1 MDGNSWEVFES
12 VFSDKFLQTSSEVH
26 SLVSN
31 ESVVCIGLRNG
42 IIQIYDLDTEDQ
54 YELKGHNS
62 TINALCLDGLRL
74 ISGGQDS
81 NVIFWDLESRSQEAS
96 LPAHNGVI
104 TSLAVHNG
112 IVYSS
117 GVDCKMKSWN
127 ISSIEKIGEI
137 MFESFVCS
145 MKISDENIFVGL
157 EDGNV
162 EVFDMN
168 LNKLKT
174 FCGHL
179 DAVWCI
185 DCFADIMVTCSY
197 DGTIRLWDVQTASGR
212 VIGEHDG
219 VVNKVA
225 IFDPSTAGIPLIISV
240 GSDCLVKIWA
250 LDNLKETIEFHTA
263 AVSSLAVFDMYFV
276 TGGFD
281 KKVRIWSLLN
291 LIKQKT
297 LMRASDNI
305 IDFVPIS
312 NTQIATVEKG
322 SLFVNSSLF
331 LESNMITAVSVSDDG
346 KALIVSEGSAIK
358 WLDLT
363 TKNELNSINIGES
376 SNSITTFGNELFICT
391 ENFTFKY
398 SQQKGL
404 ENIMPGGKSLDIN
417 SRYIAKVSEKLDLY
431 DHSLNKL
438 GENQVK
444 YLSIMFSKNAEVI
457 YAATESSIVLLSL
470 PGLLKLCEIQ
480 SFRGFKHMKSTGQGN
495 LACYGKYLCTI
506 PQYEIEKQIML
517 PD

>member
-1 MDGNSWEVFES
+1 MDRNSWEVFES

-31 ESVVCIGLRNG
+31 ESVICIGLRNG
-42 IIQIYDLDTEDQ
+42 IIQIYDLDTEEQ
-54 YELKGHNS
+54 YDLKGHNS

-81 NVIFWDLESRSQEAS
+81 NIIFWDLENRIQEAS
-96 LPAHNGVI
+96 LPAHVGVI
-104 TSLAVHNG
+104 TSLSLYNG
-112 IVYSS
+112 ILYSS
-117 GVDCKMKSWN
+117 GVDCKMNSWN
-127 ISSIEKIGEI
+127 INSIEKTGEVI
-137 MFESFVCS
+137 FESFVCS
-145 MKISDENIFVGL
+145 MKISDGSIFVGL

-168 LNKLKT
+168 LNKMKT

-197 DGTIRLWDVQTASGR
+197 DGTIRLWDIQSTNGR

-240 GSDCLVKIWA
+240 GSDCLVKLWA

-263 AVSSLAVFDMYFV
+263 AVSSLAVFDMYFI

-281 KKVRIWSLLN
+281 NKVRIWSLLN

-297 LMRASDNI
+297 LIRASDNI
-305 IDFVPIS
+305 VDFVPVS

-322 SLFVNSSLF
+322 SIFVNSSLF
-331 LESNMITAVSVSDDG
+331 IESNMISAVSVSDDG
-346 KALIVSEGSAIK
+346 KILIVSEGSAIK
-358 WLDLT
+358 WLDLA
-363 TKNELNSINIGES
+363 TKKEINSINIGES
-376 SNSITTFGNELFICT
+376 SNSLISLGDELFILT
-391 ENFTFKY
+391 ENFTFKF

-404 ENIMPGGKSLDIN
+404 ENLMPGGKSLDIN
-417 SRYIAKVSEKLDLY
+417 SRYIAKSSEKLDLY
-431 DHSLNKL
+431 DKFLNKL
-438 GENQVK
+438 GENQGK
-444 YLSIMFSKNAEVI
+444 YLSIMFSKNAEVL

-480 SFRGFKHMKSTGQGN
+480 SFRSFKHMKGNGQGN
-495 LACYGKYLCTI
+495 LACYGKYLCLI